1 MYICNVIKNKQME
14 TKEEKLKA
22 YNEAKEIC
30 SKYLNYKGDKRTVI
44 YKRLSHTVID
54 CYMGRMNSFG
64 KLLGLPSYT
73 EYFFGSQNKLHE
85 VKETEF

>member
-1 MYICNVIKNKQME
+1 MQCNQKQTNKVME

-30 SKYLNYKGDKRTVI
+30 SKCLNYKGDKRTVI
-44 YKRLSHTVID
+44 YKRLSHTVVD

>member
-1 MYICNVIKNKQME
+1 ME

-30 SKYLNYKGDKRTVI
+30 LKCFNYKGDKRTVI
-44 YKRLSHTVID
+44 YKRLSHTVVD